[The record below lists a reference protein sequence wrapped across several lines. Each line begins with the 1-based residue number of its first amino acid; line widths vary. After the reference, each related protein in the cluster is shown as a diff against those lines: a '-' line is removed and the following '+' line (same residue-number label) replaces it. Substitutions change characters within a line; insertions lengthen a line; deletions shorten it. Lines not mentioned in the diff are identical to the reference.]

1 MLLLRTL
8 TNHPPLH
15 FRYLHRAVSKSGE
28 PRLIYTAPNAI
39 TVRILKAFSISTLG
53 VLGRICLDYVWIA
66 CSRPFQATDI
76 GGYMFLGALVASS
89 CSTAF
94 LQYFVSPYITH
105 LYLHT
110 DTSPAARSD
119 MPLSTTTPRPT
130 AITPSTTVT
139 LETLNLLARPVHTTL
154 QLRDLRPTSKDMFLT
169 WRVKRKAFEKEGQ
182 DRIGQTRFWLD
193 YRGGEGDLETVEK
206 MVRTVR
212 EEGSSRIIGGIA
224 FNIQSFTITDSFN
237 PRNSN
242 LFISYS
248 HVIYVHVLSTLVLG
262 IPSSQY
268 YMSSNALILP
278 LLRLRLRLRQIH
290 PRIPPPP
297 QSETLAQ
304 ILLNH
309 SKE

>member
-1 MLLLRTL
+1 MGRKT
-8 TNHPPLH
+8 
-15 FRYLHRAVSKSGE
+15 YICYAAVFASIHIFS
-28 PRLIYTAPNAI
+28 RHS
-39 TVRILKAFSISTLG
+39 AFFC
-53 VLGRICLDYVWIA
+53 VV
-66 CSRPFQATDI
+66 QATDI
-76 GGYMFLGALVASS
+76 GGYMFLGESIIRHVILLHLVAALVASS

-119 MPLSTTTPRPT
+119 TPLSTTTPRPT

-212 EEGSSRIIGGIA
+212 EEGSRRIIGG
-224 FNIQSFTITDSFN
+224 
-237 PRNSN
+237 
-242 LFISYS
+242 
-248 HVIYVHVLSTLVLG
+248 
-262 IPSSQY
+262 
-268 YMSSNALILP
+268 M
-278 LLRLRLRLRQIH
+278 
-290 PRIPPPP
+290 
-297 QSETLAQ
+297 
-304 ILLNH
+304 
-309 SKE
+309 